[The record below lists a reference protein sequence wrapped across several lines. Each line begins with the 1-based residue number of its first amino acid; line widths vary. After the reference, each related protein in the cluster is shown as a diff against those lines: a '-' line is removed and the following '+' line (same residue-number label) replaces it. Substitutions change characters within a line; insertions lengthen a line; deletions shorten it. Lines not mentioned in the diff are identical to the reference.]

1 MFQVFQVFH
10 LDVAK
15 VDRDIAHVAMAIY
28 TRMVQ
33 VYVLNVSAV
42 FQKHVAS
49 VCSKC
54 FS

>member
-15 VDRDIAHVAMAIY
+15 VDQDITYVAMAIY

-33 VYVLNVSAV
+33 VYALNVSAV
-42 FQKHVAS
+42 F
-49 VCSKC
+49 
-54 FS
+54 